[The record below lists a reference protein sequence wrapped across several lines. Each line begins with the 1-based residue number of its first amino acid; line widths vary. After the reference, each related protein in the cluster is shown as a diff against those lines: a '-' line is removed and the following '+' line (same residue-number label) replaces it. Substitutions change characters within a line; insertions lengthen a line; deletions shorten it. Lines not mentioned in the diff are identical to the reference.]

1 MRALLVIIVS
11 VTGLAQAAGWTEV
24 SKSPVTTH
32 ESGGARWSQWL
43 ESASSERCGVSPWL
57 EDDAPG
63 NLRFNCLRH
72 TIKVRNDSNAPVQCS
87 FDLRLSAVNFR
98 GDLRAAYGDEIIYP
112 GQTGDASPSS
122 GPVDSQPR
130 SFSSSCRLVESGA
143 PAPVVPA
150 GCSLEVTAKE
160 FDDYY
165 PEDSLRRGE
174 EGVAVVEYLMNAD
187 GRRIAGIDLVKSSG
201 SQSLDR
207 AALKYGKSLRVKSNC
222 PGQRFRHEIRMA
234 IPAWYVPPAPQI
246 LQ

>member
-1 MRALLVIIVS
+1 MRALGVIIVS
-11 VTGLAQAAGWTEV
+11 MAGLAEAANWTEV
-24 SKSPVTTH
+24 SRSPVTER
-32 ESGGARWSQWL
+32 ESAGVRWSQWL
-43 ESASSERCGVSPWL
+43 ESATSERCGATPWL

-72 TIKVRNDSNAPVQCS
+72 KVQLRNDSGAPVQCR
-87 FDLRLSAVNFR
+87 FELRLSAGNFR
-98 GDLRAAYGDEIIYP
+98 GDMHVYGDEIIYP
-112 GQTGDASPSS
+112 GQTGDAWPSL

-130 SFSSSCRLVESGA
+130 SITSSCRLVDSGA

-150 GCSLEVTAKE
+150 GCSIEVKTSD

-165 PEDSLRRGE
+165 PKDSLRKGE

-207 AALKYGKSLRVKSNC
+207 AALRYGKLLRVKSNC
-222 PGQRFRHEIRMA
+222 PGQRFRHEIRMT
-234 IPAWYVPPAPQI
+234 IPASYVPPAPQT